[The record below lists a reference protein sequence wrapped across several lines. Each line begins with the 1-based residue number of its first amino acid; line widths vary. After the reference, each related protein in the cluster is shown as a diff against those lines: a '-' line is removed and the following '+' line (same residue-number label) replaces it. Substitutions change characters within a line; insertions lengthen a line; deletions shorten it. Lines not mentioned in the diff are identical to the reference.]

1 MIPYN
6 KIYASSLSFVNSWLF
21 YSYICLSLGHYT
33 PNCLTPTDSFSGSA
47 TQQCRSLFCHVL
59 FIEQVPSWTGSCVP
73 AFSPQDGFKSY
84 LWGFVMKSGFVN
96 IFGRPNAGKS
106 TLLNALMG
114 EKLAIVSPKVQTTR
128 HRIKGILTE
137 KDYQVIFSDT
147 PGIIEPKYKL
157 HEKMMQA
164 VKSALEDA
172 DLALLLVDVKE
183 NREEAD
189 AIFTALR
196 LKVPAIVVINKVDTC
211 DKAATNEAT
220 AFFSSRPYCK
230 KVVSIS
236 ALTGFNRQQFMQ
248 AILEFLPEGEPFFEG
263 DDISDLHTRFFV
275 GEMIREKIYELAAD
289 EIPYHSAVLIREY
302 QEKQS
307 LVKIVADIIVHRETQ
322 KAILI
327 GEKGSMIKK
336 IGMAA
341 RKDIEAF
348 IGQKVFLELFVKV
361 KPKWR
366 ENELMLREYGY

>member
-1 MIPYN
+1 
-6 KIYASSLSFVNSWLF
+6 
-21 YSYICLSLGHYT
+21 
-33 PNCLTPTDSFSGSA
+33 
-47 TQQCRSLFCHVL
+47 
-59 FIEQVPSWTGSCVP
+59 
-73 AFSPQDGFKSY
+73 
-84 LWGFVMKSGFVN
+84 MKSGFVN

-147 PGIIEPKYKL
+147 PGIIEPRYKL

-183 NREEAD
+183 NWEECD
-189 AIFTALR
+189 AIFSALR
-196 LKVPAIVVINKVDTC
+196 LKVPAVVAINKIDLASEEKIKEAVD
-211 DKAATNEAT
+211 
-220 AFFSSRPYCK
+220 FFSAKPYCK
-230 KVVSIS
+230 KVITIS
-236 ALTGFNRQQFMQ
+236 ATSGINKKKLINTL
-248 AILEFLPEGEPFFEG
+248 LEFLPEGEPFFEG
-263 DDISDLHTRFFV
+263 DDISDLNTRFFV
-275 GEMIREKIYELAAD
+275 SELIREKIYDLAQD
-289 EIPYHSAVLIREY
+289 EIPYHAAVLIREY
-302 QEKQS
+302 QEKET

-336 IGMAA
+336 IGTHA

-366 ENELMLREYGY
+366 ENEMQLKEYGY